1 MTWLLS
7 VKHNDVHAFGK
18 CEALGK
24 SLRKR
29 MEGAYLI
36 LCQDYLR
43 VSVGKM

>member
-1 MTWLLS
+1 MTQLLS
-7 VKHNDVHAFGK
+7 VKYSDVHAFGK

-43 VSVGKM
+43 VSVGRM

>member
-1 MTWLLS
+1 MTQLLS
-7 VKHNDVHAFGK
+7 FKYSDVHAFGK

-43 VSVGKM
+43 VSVGRM